1 MAFCSSQPQ
10 RIIKT
15 KHKRER
21 RMKMARFE
29 GVYVAIVT
37 PFTND
42 YEVDYKR
49 LAELCDWLIQE
60 GVDGLV
66 PSGSLGEYATM
77 TGEER
82 AKVIQTVIAA
92 AKGRVPVVVGSAAPS
107 TRQAVE
113 WVQFSKDAGAAGVM
127 ALPPINYKPLE
138 NEVFAHYEALNTVG
152 LPIIAY
158 NNPHDYK
165 IDLTPDILARL
176 AKFENIVAVKEFS
189 GDVRRIQD
197 ILAQTD
203 LEVMVGVDDLVM
215 EGGLIGATGWISG
228 VPNAL
233 PKEGVELFR
242 LARAGKLAEAQ
253 ALYRRLLPL
262 FHYDASPQLVQSIKY
277 MMELADFPVGPT
289 RPPRLPLSEEYYA
302 GIKRAFDYA
311 VGAASGR

>member
-1 MAFCSSQPQ
+1 MG
-10 RIIKT
+10 
-15 KHKRER
+15 
-21 RMKMARFE
+21 RFE

-37 PFTND
+37 PFTHD

-49 LAELCDWLIQE
+49 LTELCDWLIQE
-60 GVDGLV
+60 GVNGLV

-82 AKVIQTVIAA
+82 AKVIHTVIAA
-92 AKGRVPVVVGSAAPS
+92 AKNRVPVVVGSAAPS

-113 WVQFSKDAGAAGVM
+113 WVQFSKDAGAEGVM

-176 AKFENIVAVKEFS
+176 AKLENIVAVKEFS
-189 GDVRRIQD
+189 GDVRRMQD

-215 EGGLIGATGWISG
+215 EGGLIGATGWIAG

-277 MMELADFPVGPT
+277 MMELAGFPVGPT
-289 RPPRLPLSEEYYA
+289 RPPRLPLADDYYA
-302 GIKRAFDYA
+302 GIKKAFDYA

>member
-1 MAFCSSQPQ
+1 MG
-10 RIIKT
+10 
-15 KHKRER
+15 
-21 RMKMARFE
+21 RFE

-37 PFTND
+37 PFTHD

-49 LAELCDWLIQE
+49 LTELCDWLIQE
-60 GVDGLV
+60 GVNGLV

-82 AKVIQTVIAA
+82 AKVIHTVIAA
-92 AKGRVPVVVGSAAPS
+92 AKNRVPVVVGSAAPS

-113 WVQFSKDAGAAGVM
+113 WVQFSKDAGAEGVM

-165 IDLTPDILARL
+165 IDLTPDILVRL
-176 AKFENIVAVKEFS
+176 AKLENIVAVKEFS
-189 GDVRRIQD
+189 GDVRRMQD

-215 EGGLIGATGWISG
+215 EGGLIGATGWIAG

-253 ALYRRLLPL
+253 TLYRRLLPL

-277 MMELADFPVGPT
+277 MMELAGFPVGPT
-289 RPPRLPLSEEYYA
+289 RPPRLPLADDYYA
-302 GIKRAFDYA
+302 GIKKAFDYA

>member
-1 MAFCSSQPQ
+1 MG
-10 RIIKT
+10 
-15 KHKRER
+15 
-21 RMKMARFE
+21 RFE

-37 PFTND
+37 PFTSD

-49 LAELCDWLIQE
+49 LTELCDWLIQE
-60 GVDGLV
+60 GVNGLV

-82 AKVIQTVIAA
+82 AKVIHTVIAA

-165 IDLTPDILARL
+165 IDLTPDLLARL
-176 AKFENIVAVKEFS
+176 AKFENVVAVKEFS
-189 GDVRRIQD
+189 GDVRRMQD

-215 EGGLIGATGWISG
+215 EGGLIGATGWIAG

-277 MMELADFPVGPT
+277 MMELAGFPVGPT
-289 RPPRLPLSEEYYA
+289 RPPRLPLADDYYA
-302 GIKRAFDYA
+302 GIKKAFDYA

>member
-1 MAFCSSQPQ
+1 LG
-10 RIIKT
+10 
-15 KHKRER
+15 
-21 RMKMARFE
+21 RFD
-29 GVYVAIVT
+29 GVYVALVT
-37 PFTND
+37 PFTED
-42 YEVDYKR
+42 HEVDYKR
-49 LAELCDWLIQE
+49 LTELCEWLIQE
-60 GVDGLV
+60 GIDGLV

-82 AKVIQTVIAA
+82 AKVINTVIAA

-176 AKFENIVAVKEFS
+176 SKMENIVAVKEFT

-197 ILAQTD
+197 ILALSD
-203 LEVMVGVDDLVM
+203 LEVMVGVDDLAM
-215 EGGLIGATGWISG
+215 EGALVGATGWISG

-242 LARAGKLAEAQ
+242 LAREGNLKDAQ

-262 FHYDASPQLVQSIKY
+262 FHFDASPQLVQSIKY
-277 MMELADFPVGPT
+277 MMELANFPVGPT

-302 GIKRAFDYA
+302 DIKKAFDYA
-311 VGAASGR
+311 VGAASSR

>member
-1 MAFCSSQPQ
+1 MG
-10 RIIKT
+10 
-15 KHKRER
+15 
-21 RMKMARFE
+21 RFD
-29 GVYVAIVT
+29 GVYVALVT
-37 PFTND
+37 PFTED
-42 YEVDYKR
+42 HEVDYKR
-49 LAELCDWLIQE
+49 LTELCEWLIQE
-60 GVDGLV
+60 GIDGLV

-82 AKVIQTVIAA
+82 AKVINTVIAA

-176 AKFENIVAVKEFS
+176 SKMENIVAVKEFT

-197 ILAQTD
+197 ILAMSD
-203 LEVMVGVDDLVM
+203 LEVMVGVDDLAM
-215 EGGLIGATGWISG
+215 EGALVGATGWISG

-242 LARAGKLAEAQ
+242 LAREGNLKQAQ

-262 FHYDASPQLVQSIKY
+262 FHFDASPQLVQSIKY
-277 MMELADFPVGPT
+277 MMELANFPVGPT

-302 GIKRAFDYA
+302 DIKKAFDYA
-311 VGAASGR
+311 VGAASSR

>member
-1 MAFCSSQPQ
+1 MG
-10 RIIKT
+10 
-15 KHKRER
+15 
-21 RMKMARFE
+21 RFD
-29 GVYVAIVT
+29 GVYVALVT
-37 PFTND
+37 PFTQD
-42 YEVDYKR
+42 HEVDYKR
-49 LAELCDWLIQE
+49 LTELCEWLIQE
-60 GVDGLV
+60 GIDGLV

-82 AKVIQTVIAA
+82 AKVINTVIAA

-176 AKFENIVAVKEFS
+176 SKMENIVAVKEFT

-197 ILAQTD
+197 ILALSD
-203 LEVMVGVDDLVM
+203 LEVMVGVDDLAM
-215 EGGLIGATGWISG
+215 EGALVGATGWISG

-242 LARAGKLAEAQ
+242 LAREGNLKEAQ

-262 FHYDASPQLVQSIKY
+262 FHFDASPQLVQSIKY
-277 MMELADFPVGPT
+277 MMELANFPVGPT
-289 RPPRLPLSEEYYA
+289 RPPRLPLSEAYYA
-302 GIKRAFDYA
+302 DIKKAFDYA
-311 VGAASGR
+311 VGAASSR

>member
-1 MAFCSSQPQ
+1 
-10 RIIKT
+10 
-15 KHKRER
+15 
-21 RMKMARFE
+21 MARFA
-29 GVYVAIVT
+29 GVYVALVT

-49 LAELCDWLIQE
+49 LTELCDWLIQE

-82 AKVIQTVIAA
+82 ARVINTVIAA

-138 NEVFAHYEALNTVG
+138 HEVFAHYEALNTVG

-176 AKFENIVAVKEFS
+176 SKLENIVAVKEFS

-197 ILAQTD
+197 ILQQTD

-233 PKEGVELFR
+233 PKEGVEIFR
-242 LARAGKLAEAQ
+242 LAREGKLQEAQ

-289 RPPRLPLSEEYYA
+289 RPPRLPLPQDYYA
-302 GIKRAFDYA
+302 GIKKAFDYA
-311 VGAASGR
+311 VGATSSR

>member
-1 MAFCSSQPQ
+1 
-10 RIIKT
+10 
-15 KHKRER
+15 
-21 RMKMARFE
+21 MARFE

-189 GDVRRIQD
+189 GDVRRMQD

-242 LARAGKLAEAQ
+242 LARAGKLGEAQ
-253 ALYRRLLPL
+253 TLYRRLLPL

-277 MMELADFPVGPT
+277 MMELANFPAGPT

-302 GIKRAFDYA
+302 GIKKAFDYA

>member
-1 MAFCSSQPQ
+1 MG
-10 RIIKT
+10 
-15 KHKRER
+15 
-21 RMKMARFE
+21 RFE

-189 GDVRRIQD
+189 GDVRRMQD

-242 LARAGKLAEAQ
+242 LARAGKLSEAQ

-277 MMELADFPVGPT
+277 MMELANFPVGPT

-302 GIKRAFDYA
+302 GIKKAFDYA
-311 VGAASGR
+311 AGATSGR

>member
-1 MAFCSSQPQ
+1 MG
-10 RIIKT
+10 
-15 KHKRER
+15 
-21 RMKMARFE
+21 RFE

-37 PFTND
+37 PFTHD

-49 LAELCDWLIQE
+49 LTELCDWLIQE
-60 GVDGLV
+60 GVNGLV

-82 AKVIQTVIAA
+82 AKVIHTVIAA
-92 AKGRVPVVVGSAAPS
+92 AKNRVPVVVGSAAPS

-113 WVQFSKDAGAAGVM
+113 WVQFSKDAGAEGVM

-165 IDLTPDILARL
+165 IDLTPDILVRL
-176 AKFENIVAVKEFS
+176 AKLENIVAVKEFS
-189 GDVRRIQD
+189 GDVRRMQD

-215 EGGLIGATGWISG
+215 EGGLIGATGWIAG

-277 MMELADFPVGPT
+277 MMELAGFPVGPT
-289 RPPRLPLSEEYYA
+289 RPPRLPLADDYYA
-302 GIKRAFDYA
+302 GIKKAFDYA

>member
-1 MAFCSSQPQ
+1 MG
-10 RIIKT
+10 
-15 KHKRER
+15 
-21 RMKMARFE
+21 RFE
-29 GVYVAIVT
+29 GVFVAIVT
-37 PFTND
+37 PFTSD

-49 LAELCDWLIQE
+49 LTELCDWLIQE
-60 GVDGLV
+60 GVNGLV

-82 AKVIQTVIAA
+82 AKVIHTVIAA

-176 AKFENIVAVKEFS
+176 AKFENVVAVKEFS
-189 GDVRRIQD
+189 GDVRRMQD

-215 EGGLIGATGWISG
+215 EGGLIGATGWIAG

-277 MMELADFPVGPT
+277 MMELAGFPVGPT
-289 RPPRLPLSEEYYA
+289 RPPRLPLADDYYA
-302 GIKRAFDYA
+302 GIKKAFDYA

>member
-1 MAFCSSQPQ
+1 
-10 RIIKT
+10 
-15 KHKRER
+15 
-21 RMKMARFE
+21 MARFE

-37 PFTND
+37 PFTTD

-49 LAELCDWLIQE
+49 LTELCDWLIQE

-82 AKVIQTVIAA
+82 AKVIHTVIAA

-176 AKFENIVAVKEFS
+176 AAFENIVAVKEFS
-189 GDVRRIQD
+189 GDVRRMQD

-277 MMELADFPVGPT
+277 MMELANFPVGPT

-302 GIKRAFDYA
+302 GIKKAFDYA

>member
-1 MAFCSSQPQ
+1 
-10 RIIKT
+10 
-15 KHKRER
+15 
-21 RMKMARFE
+21 MARFE

-49 LAELCDWLIQE
+49 LTELCDWLIQE

-82 AKVIQTVIAA
+82 AKVIHTVIAA

-189 GDVRRIQD
+189 GDVRRMQD

-302 GIKRAFDYA
+302 GIKKAFDYA